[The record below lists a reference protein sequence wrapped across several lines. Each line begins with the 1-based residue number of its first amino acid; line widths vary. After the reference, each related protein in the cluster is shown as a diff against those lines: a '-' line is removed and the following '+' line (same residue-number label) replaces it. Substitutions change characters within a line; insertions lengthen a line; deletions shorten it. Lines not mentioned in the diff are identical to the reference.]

1 MEKIKR
7 PVKAT
12 RAESNVLTE
21 KNFQKNVNEQLEN
34 VYDKLDEL
42 TDFANIPEPE
52 PEPEPILEKQIFSG
66 TSSSP
71 TLTDDVSNF
80 QELDIYYRCN
90 RDAYYYG
97 KKTVPIVN
105 GASAFTLVDYVSK
118 SGSTDM
124 RCACATF
131 TVSAKKITLVQ
142 GNQFEI
148 NNTGYNV
155 TNTVNS
161 YAITKVIGKY

>member
-12 RAESNVLTE
+12 RAESKVLTE
-21 KNFQKNVNEQLEN
+21 KNFQQNVNEQLEN

-52 PEPEPILEKQIFSG
+52 PEPEPVTEETLYTGASA
-66 TSSSP
+66 SP
-71 TLTDDVSNF
+71 TLSKDVKSF
-80 QELDIYYRCN
+80 KELDIYYRCN

-97 KKTVPIVN
+97 KKTVPIVS
-105 GASAFTLVDYVSK
+105 GASKFTLVDMVTISDEDVIK
-118 SGSTDM
+118 GCS
-124 RCACATF
+124 ATYN
-131 TVSAKKITLVQ
+131 VSANKVSLVYGKQ
-142 GNQFEI
+142 YEFSNGGLVAMNKL
-148 NNTGYNV
+148 
-155 TNTVNS
+155 NS